1 MRVRKRKLKIEFGG
15 VGNPLKKGF
24 LALALIAGCLAPMAW
39 SQSAASPQRPGHSEQ
54 AASAGG
60 ALTTVAQIRALSASA
75 GDVGHAVELHG
86 ILTYYQPAQGQIFI
100 QDATGG
106 IYVVPPPNPP
116 ELMPGD
122 AVVVRGTTVPSFSTN
137 VRSTELRFDG
147 KGQYPEP
154 PPMTWR
160 ELLQRSTDC
169 RYVSVTGIVRSATL
183 QVSAGQTAV
192 SAIRRREGAP
202 VQSGVQQEAADRD
215 AVYLLIDLQ
224 MEGGSVRVH
233 LQRPEGVN
241 PLSLLDAEVKFDG
254 VAGGLFDGKFQ
265 QLGAELWVSGAQHMQ
280 VLKTAADNPVMLPL
294 TDIGRIESNSY
305 VRDESQRVHV
315 RGSVVL
321 YQPGLQL
328 VVETPDGH
336 SVLVDTYEQSP
347 MQTGQV
353 VDVVGFPNP
362 HQYAPDYSE
371 SIGQANVL
379 PTQQIRPISPVM
391 ASWDEA
397 ITGQHPYDLIS
408 MEGTLA
414 AEVKER
420 HQDTLVIQT
429 GTHVFS
435 AMLQRTVWNQDFD
448 QLSLPE
454 YRIGSR
460 VRVTGVCFVHA
471 GGPWSTPRWFEME
484 MRAPGD
490 VVVLA
495 DASWWTVKR
504 LLYLSAALVVLML
517 AALIWAMLLQKK
529 VRHQSERIRLT
540 AETEAARERR
550 IANLEK
556 ERGWVLE
563 AINSKQDLEEVLQM
577 ILQLV
582 SRQAGERPCWCELP
596 DGRRIGQQPEGAPG
610 VVVRRD
616 IFSSVGER
624 LGSVVLAGAEVYD
637 NHAGEVMEMGASLAA
652 LAIDNRRLYETLVH
666 RSQYDQ
672 LTNAANRFLLESRLD
687 EVISY
692 ANRNQTKFALIYLD
706 LNQFKRVND
715 LYGHRVGDLFL
726 QQVAQRFSES
736 LRGMDTLARVGG
748 DEFIALIPV
757 VRGRTEAEEI
767 GQRLSRCLDAPLSI
781 EGHLVEG
788 SASVGIAIFPEDGT
802 TKEGLKRVADAAMY
816 LQKSA
821 AARGRD
827 PVPS

>member
-1 MRVRKRKLKIEFGG
+1 MKS
-15 VGNPLKKGF
+15 GN
-24 LALALIAGCLAPMAW
+24 ALIKGCRGLAWLVWWMTPTVVFCQAAPR
-39 SQSAASPQRPGHSEQ
+39 SQSAPAPTAARSEPAQPASET
-54 AASAGG
+54 
-60 ALTTVAQIRALSASA
+60 LTTVAQVRATQAST
-75 GDVGHAVELHG
+75 DRTSRPVELHG
-86 ILTYYQPAQGQIFI
+86 ILTYYQPVQGQIFI

-116 ELMPGD
+116 ALLPGD
-122 AVVVRGTTVPSFSTN
+122 EVTVRGTTVPSFSTN
-137 VRSTELRFDG
+137 IRSSEIQFER
-147 KGQYPEP
+147 KGQFPGP
-154 PPMTWR
+154 PPMSWR

-169 RYVSVTGIVRSATL
+169 RYVSISGTVRSATL
-183 QVSAGQTAV
+183 QLAAGQSAV
-192 SAIRRREGAP
+192 NAIRRREGAP
-202 VQSGVQQEAADRD
+202 AQGGQAAASADQF
-215 AVYLLIDLQ
+215 AAYLLIDLQ
-224 MEGGSVRVH
+224 MDGGSVRVH
-233 LQRPEGVN
+233 LQNPGKIT

-265 QLGAELWVSGAQHMQ
+265 QLGAELWVSSADHMQ
-280 VLKTAADNPVMLPL
+280 VLKPAPGNPATSPL
-294 TDIGRIESNSY
+294 SDIARIESDSY

-328 VVETPDGH
+328 VVETPDRQ
-336 SVLVDTYEQSP
+336 SVLIDTYEQSP
-347 MQTGQV
+347 LQTGQV
-353 VDVVGFPNP
+353 VDVLGFPNP
-362 HQYAPDYSE
+362 HQYSPDYSE

-379 PTQQIRPISPVM
+379 PTQQIRPIEPIS
-391 ASWDEA
+391 ATWDEA

-420 HQDTLVIQT
+420 HQDTLVIKT

-454 YRIGSR
+454 YQIGSR
-460 VRVTGVCFVHA
+460 VRVTGICFVHA

-484 MRAPGD
+484 MRTPSD

-495 DASWWTVKR
+495 DPGWWTVSH
-504 LLYLSAALVVLML
+504 LLYLSATLLGLVL

-529 VRHQSERIRLT
+529 VRHQSEHIRVS
-540 AETEAARERR
+540 AETDAARERR
-550 IANLEK
+550 IARLEK
-556 ERGWVLE
+556 ERAQVLE
-563 AINSKQDLEEVLQM
+563 AINSKQNLEDVLQM

-582 SRQAGERPCWCELP
+582 SGQLGDRTCWCELP
-596 DGRRIGQQPEGAPG
+596 NGTRVGEPPEGGPG
-610 VVVRRD
+610 VLVRRD
-616 IFSSVGER
+616 ILSSVGER
-624 LGSVVLAGAEVYD
+624 LGCVVLSGAEVFD
-637 NHAGEVMEMGASLAA
+637 PHAGEVMEMGASLAA

-687 EVISY
+687 EVIGY
-692 ANRNQTKFALIYLD
+692 ANRNQTKFALIYIDLD
-706 LNQFKRVND
+706 HFKSVND
-715 LYGHRVGDLFL
+715 DYGHRVGDLFL

-757 VRGRTEAEEI
+757 VRTRAEVEEI
-767 GQRLSRCLDAPLSI
+767 GQRLSRCMDTPLSI
-781 EGHLVEG
+781 EGHLVKG
-788 SASVGIAIFPEDGT
+788 SASLGIAIYPEDGMS
-802 TKEGLKRVADAAMY
+802 KEELKRVADAAMY

-821 AARGRD
+821 AVR
-827 PVPS
+827 